1 MAGALLTQ
9 LFTWIAPRVIP
20 CLEVLYINHLYL
32 HSICNFLRTR
42 IQRYLFHLY
51 KPCKYA
57 EYKLLIAF
65 THMNPLFQLLFNRS
79 RFCNCSES
87 ANIFDA
93 LNSPSFTPYSRRIE
107 GNMIGPWQSK
117 WVGKNIHCINHWIS
131 EQSTKL
137 EPDAEHI
144 LYPALNKSKRS
155 EHIWHFRESNRLE
168 SFQIRTHLGDR
179 ATHWS

>member
-32 HSICNFLRTR
+32 HSTCNFLCTR
-42 IQRYLFHLY
+42 IQRYLFFTYSIRTHAPIISVVVPIGPGFAIVLNLQTSLMLWILHL
-51 KPCKYA
+51 
-57 EYKLLIAF
+57 LHHI
-65 THMNPLFQLLFNRS
+65 Q
-79 RFCNCSES
+79 
-87 ANIFDA
+87 
-93 LNSPSFTPYSRRIE
+93 E

-117 WVGKNIHCINHWIS
+117 WVGKCTHCINHWIS

-137 EPDAEHI
+137 ERNAEHI

>member
-1 MAGALLTQ
+1 MLSHVWKYCILITC
-9 LFTWIAPRVIP
+9 ICIPSVIF
-20 CLEVLYINHLYL
+20 CAQGYRGI
-32 HSICNFLRTR
+32 F
-42 IQRYLFHLY
+42 FHLY

-65 THMNPLFQLLFNRS
+65 THMHPLFQLLFNRS

-87 ANIFDA
+87 ANIFYA

-107 GNMIGPWQSK
+107 GNMIGPLQSK

-137 EPDAEHI
+137 EPNAEHI